1 MRDPE
6 EGTMILVTGATD
18 GLGRRVAAE
27 LAGRGANVL
36 LHGRSWERLEVAL
49 EGIRE
54 ETGNE
59 KLRPYLADLA
69 SLGEVRGLA
78 GRILSDEERLDVLVN
93 NAGVISRD
101 RRESED
107 GYELTFAV
115 NYLSHFLLTR
125 LLLPLVR
132 ESAPSRIIN
141 VASAGQSPMDFDDP
155 MMERGYDTMRAY
167 SVSKLAQITFTFELA
182 GRLSGTGVCVNAL
195 HPASLM
201 DTKMVT
207 ETFGYKMSTVEEGAE
222 ATVRL
227 AVSPELE
234 GVTGRYFDGKRESRA
249 NRQAYDE
256 EARERLWA
264 LSESLCGPFLEP
276 IPHHRS

>member
-1 MRDPE
+1 MRDLE
-6 EGTMILVTGATD
+6 EQTILVTGATD

-27 LAGRGANVL
+27 LAAGGATVL
-36 LHGRSWERLEVAL
+36 LHGRKGERLEHAS
-49 EGIRE
+49 EGIRN
-54 ETGNE
+54 ETGSE
-59 KLRPYLADLA
+59 KTRLYVADLS

-78 GRILSDEERLDVLVN
+78 GQILSNEERLDVLVN
-93 NAGVISRD
+93 NAGIISRE

-107 GYELTFAV
+107 GYELAFAV

-132 ESAPSRIIN
+132 ASAPARIVN
-141 VASAGQSPMDFDDP
+141 VASAGQSPIDFDDP
-155 MMERGYDTMRAY
+155 MLERGYDAMRAY

-182 GRLSGTGVCVNAL
+182 ERLSGTGVSVNAL

-207 ETFGYKMSTVEEGAE
+207 ETFGYTMSTVEEGAE

-227 AVSPELE
+227 AASPELKR
-234 GVTGRYFDGKRESRA
+234 VTGRYFDGKREARA
-249 NRQAYDE
+249 DRQAYDG
-256 EARERLWA
+256 EARRRLWA
-264 LSESLCGPFLEP
+264 LSENLCGPFLEP
-276 IPHHRS
+276 ITRRS